1 MGALLFISYHLVIVV
16 ANHFLGLMHHVRR
29 VRFKELPWETRS
41 AEAISVAV
49 DTSMK
54 RRFGCCCCVND
65 LPSIVFPDI
74 TLSMV
79 VDYY

>member
-16 ANHFLGLMHHVRR
+16 ANHFLGLMHHVCR
-29 VRFKELPWETRS
+29 VRFKELPWETRA

-54 RRFGCCCCVND
+54 RSFGCSCVND
-65 LPSIVFPDI
+65 LPSIFFPDI